1 MIKRSLVFA
10 VTIAV
15 GITALVGFVL
25 LDRGII
31 SLSSDSSDDN
41 VKVLGTVLLERRD
54 LIEYEDLNGVLEY
67 GLDSVIQAATSGILT
82 YIAPEGTIL
91 ERAT

>member
-67 GLDSVIQAATSGILT
+67 GLDSVIQAATRGILT